1 MDRSWFS
8 EESQL
13 KLPVVKQDGD
23 WYVKQS
29 EAPGDT
35 ACIFQNGSTP
45 GGSEDTVSVEVVSYR
60 QGAGNRTNYLTVEL
74 LNEQAEATHT
84 QQDTADD
91 DDESRSTG
99 DDQAAKGQDEYPE
112 QSLSQF
118 HGTGEY
124 VTVEA
129 RIAGIQYVKKGVRD
143 MPDLKGVL
151 KQRGSIRKLPFVVS
165 DETSHPYFEEGKRF
179 RFIGVKDH
187 EYEHMSEVQ
196 ALITEHTEFV
206 EL

>member
-1 MDRSWFS
+1 MGRSWFT
-8 EESQL
+8 EGTQIE
-13 KLPVVKQDGD
+13 LPVIKQDGG
-23 WYVKQS
+23 WYVQES
-29 EAPGDT
+29 EGPGDT
-35 ACIFQNGSTP
+35 VCIFRSESTP
-45 GGSEDTVSVEVVSYR
+45 DGSEETVSVEVVSYR
-60 QGAGNRTNYLTVEL
+60 QGAGDRTNYLTVEL
-74 LNEQAEATHT
+74 LDVQSEGTHT

-91 DDESRSTG
+91 GGESHSTTDDR
-99 DDQAAKGQDEYPE
+99 AATKQDEYPE
-112 QSLSQF
+112 RSLSQF

-129 RIAGIQYVKKGVRD
+129 RIAGIKYVKKGVRD

-151 KQRGSIRKLPFVVS
+151 KERGSIKKLPFVVNS
-165 DETSHPYFEEGKRF
+165 GVSHPHFEVGKRF

-196 ALITEHTEFV
+196 ALITERTEFV